1 MVFLFRGN
9 WVLTVP
15 LLTLIQTEFS
25 LTDIQTPSVTV
36 TQSWTHH
43 VTLSFDAG
51 HVTQINPRP
60 LSSFLSIQINL
71 LCQIMKKRSKLNHE
85 MIII

>member
-15 LLTLIQTEFS
+15 LFTLIQTEFS

-51 HVTQINPRP
+51 HVTQTLDLWVRF
-60 LSSFLSIQINL
+60 SQF
-71 LCQIMKKRSKLNHE
+71 KLTSCVR
-85 MIII
+85 